1 MDGYAELVCAT
12 NFSFLTG
19 ASHPEELVAQA
30 REQGYAALAITDE
43 CSLAGVVKA
52 WAEHKDNPGEMKLII
67 GARFSLATAEQDATT
82 AQGAALPADG
92 SPATPAP
99 LQRARPGTRGPLAA
113 TAPHKGRHDDDATAG
128 HAAEDSRLCL
138 VLLATDRA
146 AYAELSALI
155 TLGRRRCGK
164 GDYFL
169 TVADVRTHIHRC
181 LGILL
186 PADVS
191 PAFEQAARDL
201 LGPARSPA
209 APGDGATAP
218 FPAHTSGVTPAQAQ
232 DQKSTTAPTS
242 TEGATAPTST
252 APLAPGEGAF
262 ADRLWLGLS
271 LTQQDDDYARFRR
284 YRDCAQRL
292 GLPLTACGDVLMHQ
306 HARKPLLDVVTAIR
320 LGTTVQALGRQAQ
333 KNAGRC
339 LRPLATLARI
349 YPPELLAET
358 LQIAAR
364 CTFSL
369 GELRYEYP
377 AEILPPGREAGD
389 WLAELTWRGARQRWP
404 AGIEDKVLHQVRAEL
419 ALIQELRYE
428 HFFLT
433 VHDVVVF
440 ARGRGILC
448 QGRGSAAN
456 SAVCFCLGITEV
468 DPSRSQLLFE
478 RFLSRERN
486 EPPDIDVDFEHERRE
501 EVIQYIYGKYGR
513 ARAALAASVIT
524 YRTRSAL
531 RDVGKALGLD
541 AALLEHLARSMAWW
555 DQPGD
560 LEQRLAEAGIEAASH
575 MAQLLVARLTEIRR
589 FPRHLS
595 QHVGGF
601 VISRG
606 PMSELVP
613 VENAAMPERSVI
625 QWDKDDLETLGLL
638 KVDVLAL
645 GMLTAIRKT
654 FALLE
659 KHEGL
664 ALTMASLPQEDEKT
678 YDMLCRADS
687 VGVFQVESRAQM
699 SMLPRLRPR
708 TFYDLVV
715 QVAIVRP
722 GPIQGGMVHPYLA
735 RRMGREAIEY
745 PDDTVRA
752 VLERTCGVPIFQEQV
767 IKMAMVAA
775 GFSGGQADQLR
786 RAMASW
792 KLSGKLAPL
801 EQLLKD
807 GMATRGYDPAYAD
820 RLWAQILGFGEY
832 GFPESHAAS
841 FALLVYV
848 SAWLKCHHP
857 AAFCCG
863 LLNSLPM
870 GFYSPSQLLQD
881 VARHGVEVRPLRVEH
896 SDWDHALEP
905 GRDGAW
911 AIRLGLRLVAG
922 FNAAAAERLRTA
934 RGVRPFRNLQDLA
947 ERARLSRPEI
957 AALVSAD
964 ALAALS
970 GHRPQGQ
977 WEAAAL
983 APAAPL
989 LADLERS
996 DRGHL
1001 DDGVARPA
1009 PALVSEVLDDYGSLG
1024 LTLRAHPMALLRT
1037 QPRFRHCTRAADLP
1051 QLPDGRFVRIA
1062 GVVTGRQRPGT
1073 ASGILFMTLEDE
1085 TGNSNVVVR
1094 VDVQQRCR
1102 QALLGSHLA
1111 EVKGTLE
1118 NRDGVVHV
1126 LAGVILDISGALA
1139 GLTPGSRDFH

>member
-1 MDGYAELVCAT
+1 MNGYAELVCAS

-19 ASHPEELVAQA
+19 ASHPQELVTQA

-52 WAEHKDNPGEMKLII
+52 WAEHKDNPGTLKLII
-67 GARFSLATAEQDATT
+67 GARFRLTAEEE
-82 AQGAALPADG
+82 DG
-92 SPATPAP
+92 
-99 LQRARPGTRGPLAA
+99 
-113 TAPHKGRHDDDATAG
+113 H
-128 HAAEDSRLCL
+128 RLCL

-155 TLGRRRCGK
+155 TLGRRRCSK
-164 GDYFL
+164 GEYLL
-169 TVADVRTHIHRC
+169 TVADVRAGIRRC

-186 PADVS
+186 PDDIS

-201 LGPARSPA
+201 LMPPDTTTPVGAEPAIDTRLPYAGTRCDHLEEGTSCGRPGHGTPCGRPQGGTSFGRRSGFSPTA
-209 APGDGATAP
+209 APEPTRSVGLKPDLPDGDFTGR
-218 FPAHTSGVTPAQAQ
+218 F
-232 DQKSTTAPTS
+232 
-242 TEGATAPTST
+242 
-252 APLAPGEGAF
+252 
-262 ADRLWLGLS
+262 WLGLS

-284 YRDCAQRL
+284 FHACAQRL
-292 GLPLTACGDVLMHQ
+292 GLPLTACGDVLMH
-306 HARKPLLDVVTAIR
+306 HHTRKPLLDVVTAIR
-320 LGTTVQALGRQAQ
+320 LGSTVQALGRQAQ

-339 LRPLATLARI
+339 LRPLATLQRI
-349 YPPELLAET
+349 YPPELMAET
-358 LQIAAR
+358 LNIAER

-389 WLAELTWRGARQRWP
+389 WLAELTWRGARMRWP
-404 AGIEDKVLHQVRAEL
+404 AGIEDKVLHQIRAEL
-419 ALIQELRYE
+419 ALIQELHYE

-433 VHDVVVF
+433 VHDIVVF

-468 DPSRSQLLFE
+468 DPSKSQLLFE

-501 EVIQYIYGKYGR
+501 EVIQYLYGKYGR
-513 ARAALAASVIT
+513 ERAALAASVIT

-541 AALLEHLARSMAWW
+541 AALLDHLAKSMAWW

-560 LEQRLAEAGIEAASH
+560 LEQRLAEAGIEAASR

-625 QWDKDDLETLGLL
+625 QWDKDDLESLGLL

-659 KHEGL
+659 QHDGL
-664 ALTMASLPQEDEKT
+664 ALTMASVPPEDEKT

-735 RRMGREAIEY
+735 RRMGREPIEY
-745 PDDTVRA
+745 PDEAVRG
-752 VLERTCGVPIFQEQV
+752 VLERTWGVPIFQEQV

-775 GFSGGQADQLR
+775 GFSGGEADQLR

-792 KLSGKLAPL
+792 KLSGKLAPF
-801 EQLLKD
+801 EEKLKS
-807 GMATRGYDPAYAD
+807 GMTARGYDPAYAD

-863 LLNSLPM
+863 LMNSLPM

-896 SDWDHALEP
+896 SHWDHTLEP
-905 GRDGAW
+905 GRGGQW
-911 AIRLGLRLVAG
+911 ALRLGLRLVSG
-922 FNAAAAERLRTA
+922 FNAEAAERIRAARSVQAFRT
-934 RGVRPFRNLQDLA
+934 LQDLA
-947 ERARLSRPEI
+947 ERARLSRLELS
-957 AALVSAD
+957 ALVGAD
-964 ALAALS
+964 ALADLS
-970 GHRPQGQ
+970 GHRAQGQ
-977 WEAAAL
+977 WEATAL
-983 APAAPL
+983 APSAPL
-989 LADLERS
+989 LAELERA
-996 DRGHL
+996 DRAHL
-1001 DDGVARPA
+1001 DDGVARPT
-1009 PALVSEVLDDYGSLG
+1009 PALVDEVLDDYARTG
-1024 LTLRAHPMALLRT
+1024 LTLRAHPMALLRG
-1037 QPRFRHCTRAADLP
+1037 QPRFRNCTRAADLR

-1094 VDVQQRCR
+1094 LDVQQRCR

-1118 NRDGVVHV
+1118 SRDGVVHV
-1126 LAGVILDISGALA
+1126 LAGVILDVSEALA

>member
-1 MDGYAELVCAT
+1 MPAYAELVCQS

-19 ASHPEELVAQA
+19 ASHPEELVARA
-30 REQGYAALAITDE
+30 RELGYAALALTDE

-52 WAEHKDNPGEMKLII
+52 WAEHRDHPGDLRLIV
-67 GARFSLATAEQDATT
+67 GARFWLVP
-82 AQGAALPADG
+82 GAALADG
-92 SPATPAP
+92 ELPTEEAVAAG
-99 LQRARPGTRGPLAA
+99 QAGP
-113 TAPHKGRHDDDATAG
+113 
-128 HAAEDSRLCL
+128 RLGL
-138 VLLATDRA
+138 VLLAPDRE
-146 AYAELSALI
+146 AYAELSGLI
-155 TLGRRRCGK
+155 TLGRMRCAK
-164 GDYFL
+164 GHYHL
-169 TVADVRTHIHRC
+169 TIGDVRARIRRC
-181 LGILL
+181 LGLLL
-186 PADVS
+186 PADIT
-191 PAFEQAARDL
+191 PAFEAMARELMAPLPGAGD
-201 LGPARSPA
+201 PAGHGAPA
-209 APGDGATAP
+209 VAPGTAAGVTRPGEAPTAP
-218 FPAHTSGVTPAQAQ
+218 
-232 DQKSTTAPTS
+232 
-242 TEGATAPTST
+242 
-252 APLAPGEGAF
+252 AF

-271 LTQQDDDYARFRR
+271 LTQQDDDHARFRR
-284 YRDCAQRL
+284 YRACARRL
-292 GLPLTACGDVLMHQ
+292 GLALAACGEVLMHDA
-306 HARKPLLDVVTAIR
+306 ARKPLLDVVTAIR
-320 LGTTVQALGRQAQ
+320 QGTTVPALGRAGV
-333 KNAGRC
+333 KNAERR
-339 LRPLATLARI
+339 LRPLETLQRI

-358 LQIAAR
+358 LRIAQR

-369 GELRYEYP
+369 GELKYEYP
-377 AEILPPGREAGD
+377 AEILPPGREASD
-389 WLAELTWRGARQRWP
+389 WLAELTWAGARRRWP

-419 ALIQELRYE
+419 ALIRELRYE

-468 DPSRSQLLFE
+468 DPARSQLLFE
-478 RFLSRERN
+478 RFLSKERN

-501 EVIQYIYGKYGR
+501 EVIQYLYQKYGR
-513 ARAALAASVIT
+513 HRAALAATVIT

-541 AALLEHLARSMAWW
+541 TALVDHLAKSMAWW
-555 DQPGD
+555 DKPAD
-560 LEQRLAEAGIEAASH
+560 LAARLEEAGIDGASRLATH
-575 MAQLLVARLTEIRR
+575 LIALLQEIRR

-601 VISRG
+601 VIARDRVAD
-606 PMSELVP
+606 LVP

-625 QWDKDDLETLGLL
+625 QWDKDDLEALGLL

-654 FALLE
+654 FQLLE
-659 KHEGL
+659 QHEQL
-664 ALTMASLPQEDEKT
+664 ALTMARVPPEDAAT

-735 RRMGREAIEY
+735 RRMGREAIDY
-745 PDDTVRA
+745 PNAAVRE

-775 GFSGGQADQLR
+775 GFTGGEADQLR

-792 KLSGKLAPL
+792 KLAGKLAPF
-801 EQLLKD
+801 EQQLKT
-807 GMATRGYDPAYAD
+807 GMAARGYDPAYAE
-820 RLWAQILGFGEY
+820 RLWNQILGFGEY

-870 GFYSPSQLLQD
+870 GFYSPSQLIQD
-881 VARHGVEVRPLRVEH
+881 VARHGVEVRPVRIAH
-896 SDWDHALEP
+896 SHWDHTLER
-905 GRDGAW
+905 GADGAL
-911 AIRLGLRLVAG
+911 AIRLGFRLVEG
-922 FNAAAAERLRTA
+922 FNVAAAERLCAGRHAAPYRT
-934 RGVRPFRNLQDLA
+934 LQDLA
-947 ERARLSRPEI
+947 ERARLSRREMS
-957 AALVSAD
+957 ALIGAD
-964 ALAALS
+964 ALAELS
-970 GHRPQGQ
+970 GHRAQGQ

-983 APAAPL
+983 APPAPL
-989 LADLERS
+989 LGELERG
-996 DRGHL
+996 DRAQLH
-1001 DDGVARPA
+1001 DGVARPA
-1009 PALVSEVLDDYGSLG
+1009 PSLLTDVLEDYHHTG
-1024 LTLRAHPMALLRT
+1024 LTLRAHPMALLRR
-1037 QPRFRHCTRAADLP
+1037 QKRFARCTRAADLKT
-1051 QLPDGRFVRIA
+1051 LPHGRFVRIA

-1085 TGNSNVVVR
+1085 TGSSNVVVR
-1094 VDVQQRCR
+1094 LDVQQRCR
-1102 QALLGSHLA
+1102 QALLGSHVA

-1118 NRDGVVHV
+1118 NREGVVHV
-1126 LAGVILDISGALA
+1126 LAGSIEDVSAALA
-1139 GLTPGSRDFH
+1139 GLEPGSRDFH